1 MFDGMG
7 ESALRNTQKNHLL
20 TKVKRDGFIP
30 KSEVRLAMSSDEE
43 ADINGD
49 DSPVGGREIFEAGVG
64 EDAVAVAEGGEGDVA

>member
-7 ESALRNTQKNHLL
+7 ESALRNTQRNHLL

-43 ADINGD
+43 ADINGVDPD
-49 DSPVGGREIFEAGVG
+49 DSDCN
-64 EDAVAVAEGGEGDVA
+64 DAAFKEQPNF